1 MNRNQ
6 HGFRALRRAGHAAIL
21 AAAVLPGLA
30 AAADASAAQEERR
43 QREVEDSQRLQR
55 EIARDQAMAR
65 REMEQRER
73 VQRQALRGQEDIIAR
88 QDERLEEMR
97 RRLEEA
103 SSEYARAA
111 SDLGRNFNYSFG
123 TVIGAPPRAL
133 LGISVDTSERRDGA
147 LVSLVSPGGA
157 AEEVGIRAGDLITS
171 IDGHDLT
178 NDSQGGRTLVN
189 RLQLVRPD
197 TKVKLGVLRDGRKMN
212 FEVTTRAAPSPSS
225 VAQAELDVLRQ
236 RYNNNHPEVI
246 SRMEA
251 LRGEP
256 GRTQTFE
263 LFSSASPLG
272 GMEFATISKRLGN
285 YFGVDGGVLV
295 VRAGAESPYGLQ
307 DGDVILSIDGRVPEN
322 AQHVGRILRSYQP
335 GEKVKLRVQRDRKAI
350 DLESSAPGARAAGGR

>member
-43 QREVEDSQRLQR
+43 QREVDSQRLQR
-55 EIARDQAMAR
+55 EAARDQATAR

-73 VQRQALRGQEDIIAR
+73 MQRQALRGQEEIIAR
-88 QDERLEEMR
+88 QDERLEDMR

-103 SSEYARAA
+103 SREYAMAA

-123 TVIGAPPRAL
+123 TSVGAPPRAL

-157 AEEVGIRAGDLITS
+157 AEEAGIRAGDLITS

-189 RLQLVRPD
+189 RLQQVRPD
-197 TKVKLGVLRDGRKMN
+197 TKVKLGVLRDGRKLS
-212 FEVTTRAAPSPSS
+212 FDVTTRAAPAVPASD
-225 VAQAELDVLRQ
+225 VMAEMVRQ
-236 RYNNNHPEVI
+236 RNAEAV

-263 LFSSASPLG
+263 LFSSTSPLG

-295 VRAGAESPYGLQ
+295 VRAGAGSPYGLQ

>member
-6 HGFRALRRAGHAAIL
+6 HGFQALRHAGQVAIL

-30 AAADASAAQEERR
+30 AAADASAVQEERR
-43 QREVEDSQRLQR
+43 QREEASQRLQR
-55 EIARDQAMAR
+55 EIARDQATAR

-73 VQRQALRGQEDIIAR
+73 TQRQALRGQEDIIAR
-88 QDERLEEMR
+88 QDERLEDMR

-103 SSEYARAA
+103 SREYALAA
-111 SDLGRNFNYSFG
+111 GDLGRNFNYSYG
-123 TVIGAPPRAL
+123 PVGGAPPRAL

-157 AEEVGIRAGDLITS
+157 AEEAGIRAGDLITS

-212 FEVTTRAAPSPSS
+212 FEVTTRAAPAVLASD
-225 VAQAELDVLRQ
+225 VMAEMVRQ
-236 RYNNNHPEVI
+236 RNAGAI
-246 SRMEA
+246 SRIEA

-263 LFSSASPLG
+263 LFSSAAPLG

-335 GEKVKLRVQRDRKAI
+335 GEKVRLRVQRDRKAI
-350 DLESSAPGARAAGGR
+350 DLDSSAPGARAAGGR

>member
-43 QREVEDSQRLQR
+43 QREADSQRLQR
-55 EIARDQAMAR
+55 EAARDQATAR

-73 VQRQALRGQEDIIAR
+73 MQRQALRGQEDIIAR
-88 QDERLEEMR
+88 QDERLEDMR

-103 SSEYARAA
+103 SREYAMAA

-123 TVIGAPPRAL
+123 TSVGAPPRAL

-157 AEEVGIRAGDLITS
+157 AEEAGIRAGDLITS

-189 RLQLVRPD
+189 RLQQVRPD
-197 TKVKLGVLRDGRKMN
+197 TKVKLGVLRDGRKLS
-212 FEVTTRAAPSPSS
+212 FDVTTRAAPAVPASD
-225 VAQAELDVLRQ
+225 VMAEMVRQ
-236 RYNNNHPEVI
+236 RNAEAI

-263 LFSSASPLG
+263 LFSSVSPLG

-350 DLESSAPGARAAGGR
+350 DLDSSAPGARAAGGR

>member
-6 HGFRALRRAGHAAIL
+6 HDFRALRRAGHAAIL

-30 AAADASAAQEERR
+30 VAADASAAQEEGR
-43 QREVEDSQRLQR
+43 QREVDSQRLQR
-55 EIARDQAMAR
+55 EAARDQATAR

-73 VQRQALRGQEDIIAR
+73 MQRQALRGQEDIIAR
-88 QDERLEEMR
+88 QDERLEDMR

-103 SSEYARAA
+103 SREYAMAA

-123 TVIGAPPRAL
+123 TSVGAPPRAL

-157 AEEVGIRAGDLITS
+157 AEEAGIRAGDLITS

-189 RLQLVRPD
+189 RLQLVKPD
-197 TKVKLGVLRDGRKMN
+197 TKVKLGVLRDGRKLS
-212 FEVTTRAAPSPSS
+212 FDVTTRAAPAVPASD
-225 VAQAELDVLRQ
+225 VLADVLRQ
-236 RYNNNHPEVI
+236 RNAEAI

-256 GRTQTFE
+256 GRTRTFE

-350 DLESSAPGARAAGGR
+350 DLDSSAPGARAAGGR